1 MHKKIT
7 QGLANSVKADEKPFI
22 VWDTQ
27 LRGFGLRVMPSGRKT
42 YIVFYRTES
51 GQQRKPS
58 IGKHPAMTAEKA
70 RKQAANWLAQATTGK
85 DPSGKRA
92 EARKDITVKEL
103 AETYMKRYAAVY
115 KKPSSIVTDRSN
127 LDNHVIPLLGSRKVK
142 DVTRA
147 DISRTQAAILAG
159 KTAKIEKG
167 RARGRR
173 IVTGGPGVANRVLA
187 LLSKMFACAEEW
199 GIREGN
205 PARGIRKYKGNSRDR
220 FLDRGEIK
228 ALLQALTDLEHEKA
242 VSQAALDAIRMIALT
257 GMRRNEVCGLKWSEI
272 DLQHNCIRFE
282 DTKTGKRTLP
292 LPSEV
297 SAIIAR
303 QPRIEGHPYVFASA
317 KQGSRIALARPW
329 YMVRDRAGF
338 GEDVSLH
345 TLRHTFA
352 AWAVMGGLS
361 LPETGAMLGHRSAQ
375 TTLRYAHHA
384 QDAIRSNMDRV
395 GSTLRAMADAND
407 DNVVRLRQD
416 HGAQAQ

>member
-1 MHKKIT
+1 MHRKIT
-7 QGLANSVKADEKPFI
+7 QGFVNTANASEKPVI
-22 VWDTQ
+22 IWDTE
-27 LRGFGLRVMPSGRKT
+27 LRGFGLRIMPSGRKS
-42 YIVFYRTES
+42 YILFYRTAS

-70 RKQAANWLAQATTGK
+70 RKHAANWLAQATTGK
-85 DPSGKRA
+85 DPSGERA
-92 EARKDITVKEL
+92 EARRDITVKNL
-103 AETYMKRYAAVY
+103 AETYMTRYAAVY

-127 LDNHVIPLLGSRKVK
+127 LDNHVIPLLGSKKVK

-147 DISRTQAAILAG
+147 DILRAQAAILAG
-159 KTAKIEKG
+159 KTAKTEKG

-199 GIREGN
+199 GMREGN
-205 PARGIRKYKGNSRDR
+205 PARGIRKYKGSSRDR
-220 FLDRGEIK
+220 FLDRSEIK
-228 ALLQALTDLEHEKA
+228 ALLQALKDLEGEKA
-242 VSQAALDAIRMIALT
+242 VSQAALDAIRVITLT
-257 GMRRNEVCGLKWSEI
+257 GMRRGEVCGLKWSEV
-272 DLQHNCIRFE
+272 DLPHNCIRFE

-297 SAIIAR
+297 SAIITR
-303 QPRIEGHPYVFASA
+303 QPRIKGHPYVFSSA
-317 KQGSRIALARPW
+317 KQGARIALARPW

-395 GSTLRAMADAND
+395 GSTLRAMANADD
-407 DNVVRLRQD
+407 DNVVQLQPA
-416 HGAQAQ
+416 HGGQ